1 MSSTAGPVRFGTD
14 GVRGRANVDLT
25 AEMALAIGRACVR
38 VFASPKVM
46 LGRDTRVS
54 GPLFESAIAAGVC
67 SEGADA
73 VALGVVPTP
82 TVAAGSA
89 RDGVPGVVI
98 SASHNP
104 FADNGIKIFAPGG
117 RKLTDAEQH
126 GVEDAIAAVLDGDRH
141 EGPSGAGI
149 GSIVTDPTVVDSYAD
164 LVIGAM
170 EGRTLAGLKVV
181 VDCANGAA
189 STIGPEILR
198 RLGADITVI
207 ADRPDGRNIN
217 ERCGSTHPQELQTA
231 VVARGADLGVAF
243 DGDADRV
250 LAVDGR
256 GDLVDGDQII
266 ALCATDLQERGQLA
280 QDTVVVT
287 VMTNLGFRN
296 EMAKRGVTVV
306 DTAVGDRYVLEALA
320 AGGYT
325 LGGEQS
331 GHIIFP
337 AHGTTGD
344 GILSAVVLAD
354 LVVRAGRPL
363 AELTAGS
370 MVRLPQVLMNVSVSR
385 PMPDVAHRLAGE
397 IASVETEL
405 AGSGRVLL
413 RPSGTEAVVRV
424 MAEAPTEAEAD
435 RAARRLA
442 AAVERLTATS

>member
-1 MSSTAGPVRFGTD
+1 M
-14 GVRGRANVDLT
+14 
-25 AEMALAIGRACVR
+25 R
-38 VFASPKVM
+38 VFSSPKVI

-73 VALGVVPTP
+73 VSLGVVPTP

-117 RKLTDAEQH
+117 RKLTDAEQR

-149 GSIVTDPTVVDSYAD
+149 GSIVTDPTVVDSYSNR
-164 LVIGAM
+164 VIGAV

-189 STIGPEILR
+189 STVGPDILR

-217 ERCGSTHPQELQTA
+217 EGCGSTHPDELQTA
-231 VVARGADLGVAF
+231 VAARGADLGVAF

-266 ALCATDLQERGQLA
+266 ALCATDLQARGPPRA
-280 QDTVVVT
+280 
-287 VMTNLGFRN
+287 GHGR
-296 EMAKRGVTVV
+296 
-306 DTAVGDRYVLEALA
+306 GDRDDEPRVP
-320 AGGYT
+320 
-325 LGGEQS
+325 Q
-331 GHIIFP
+331 
-337 AHGTTGD
+337 GD
-344 GILSAVVLAD
+344 GEAG
-354 LVVRAGRPL
+354 RHGRRHRRGRPL
-363 AELTAGS
+363 RPRGALRRWLHAGRGT
-370 MVRLPQVLMNVSVSR
+370 VRPHHLPGPR
-385 PMPDVAHRLAGE
+385 DHG
-397 IASVETEL
+397 
-405 AGSGRVLL
+405 
-413 RPSGTEAVVRV
+413 
-424 MAEAPTEAEAD
+424 
-435 RAARRLA
+435 
-442 AAVERLTATS
+442 